1 MKQKHNDLK
10 PVGCS
15 KSYSKRDI
23 YSNTVLPWEIR
34 IISSKQPSPT
44 PKATRES
51 RATKAKTSRRK
62 EIKQSRNRDQGKT
75 EMISENES

>member
-1 MKQKHNDLK
+1 M
-10 PVGCS
+10 
-15 KSYSKRDI
+15 
-23 YSNTVLPWEIR
+23 LPWEIR

-62 EIKQSRNRDQGKT
+62 EIKQSRNRDKGKT